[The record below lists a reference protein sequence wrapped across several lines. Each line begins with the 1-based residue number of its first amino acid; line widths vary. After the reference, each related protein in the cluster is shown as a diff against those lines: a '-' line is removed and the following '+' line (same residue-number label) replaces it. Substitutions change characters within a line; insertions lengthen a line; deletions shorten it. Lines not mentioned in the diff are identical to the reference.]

1 MLFVLHTEEVMT
13 HEGAEADEVAGEET
27 KGEDDDGKGEDN
39 DELYHLTIE
48 GLQAISIR
56 QQESWQEEIVQQI
69 DIQSSCSYV
78 LQRL

>member
-1 MLFVLHTEEVMT
+1 MT
-13 HEGAEADEVAGEET
+13 QEGAEAEEETGEET
-27 KGEDDDGKGEDN
+27 KGEDDEGQGEDN

>member
-1 MLFVLHTEEVMT
+1 MT
-13 HEGAEADEVAGEET
+13 QEGAEADEETGEET
-27 KGEDDDGKGEDN
+27 KGEDDEGKGEDN